1 MGTKTSFFGLITFM
15 IFLASCSTQRKIAY
29 FENSHDTTYR
39 KNMTIVEAP
48 FQQGDIIDI
57 VISSRSR
64 EASAEFNKALSADP
78 KGGAGY
84 LVNVDGNIEIPSLGV
99 VKAAGYTKKQLK
111 ENITNL
117 IIGKKVLVDPMVEIR
132 HLNFEVTVLGE
143 VGHPSVINVPS
154 EQITLIKALALAGDL
169 TIYGKRE
176 NILLV
181 REENGVR
188 TTRRININSSDFLNS
203 DFYYLKPNDLLYVE
217 PNKERVDLALSQRRQ
232 QVIPLILTG
241 VSFLFLVF
249 DKVIK

>member
-1 MGTKTSFFGLITFM
+1 M
-15 IFLASCSTQRKIAY
+15 
-29 FENSHDTTYR
+29 
-39 KNMTIVEAP
+39 VEAP
-48 FQQGDIIDI
+48 YQQGDLVDV
-57 VISSRSR
+57 VITSRSR
-64 EASAEFNKALSADP
+64 EASAEYNKTVNADA
-78 KGGAGY
+78 KSAGY
-84 LVNVDGNIEIPSLGV
+84 LINTDGNIEIPSLGV

-111 ENITNL
+111 ENITSL
-117 IIGKKVLVDPMVEIR
+117 IVSKKVLVDPMVEIR

-143 VGHPSVINVPS
+143 VGHPSVISVPN

-188 TTRRININSSDFLNS
+188 MTRRININSSDFLNS
-203 DFYYLKPNDLLYVE
+203 DFYYLKPNDLLYIE

-232 QVIPLILTG
+232 QVIPLVLTG
-241 VSFLFLVF
+241 VSLLFLVF

>member
-1 MGTKTSFFGLITFM
+1 MGTKISLFGLIASVMLF
-15 IFLASCSTQRKIAY
+15 ASCATQKKIAY

-39 KNMTIVEAP
+39 KNVGMVEAP
-48 FQQGDIIDI
+48 YQQGDLVDV
-57 VISSRSR
+57 VITSRSR
-64 EASAEFNKALSADP
+64 EASAEYNKTVNADA
-78 KGGAGY
+78 KSAGY
-84 LVNVDGNIEIPSLGV
+84 LINTDGNIEIPSLGV

-111 ENITNL
+111 ENITSL
-117 IIGKKVLVDPMVEIR
+117 IVSKKVLVDPMVEIR

-143 VGHPSVINVPS
+143 VGHPSVISVPN

-188 TTRRININSSDFLNS
+188 MTRRININSSDFLNS
-203 DFYYLKPNDLLYVE
+203 DFYYLKPNDLLYIE

-232 QVIPLILTG
+232 QVIPLVLTG
-241 VSFLFLVF
+241 VSLLFLVF